1 MEQDKRSANVRHW
14 ILNDCESLWAA
25 KCNTNWS
32 LGYYYLHAA
41 RFIYDVFDNQN
52 VLTSSVWRWYFYR
65 TRQHLDNKEE
75 NKKISIGWHFLIR
88 MKTKK
93 KNSRHS
99 HILMFNSLD
108 VVSKACINWQMTTFN
123 NLLLFFFLFKNLFPF
138 SSFTVREK
146 RHLSCVI
153 SFCV

>member
-1 MEQDKRSANVRHW
+1 
-14 ILNDCESLWAA
+14 
-25 KCNTNWS
+25 
-32 LGYYYLHAA
+32 
-41 RFIYDVFDNQN
+41 
-52 VLTSSVWRWYFYR
+52 
-65 TRQHLDNKEE
+65 
-75 NKKISIGWHFLIR
+75 
-88 MKTKK
+88 
-93 KNSRHS
+93 
-99 HILMFNSLD
+99 MFNSLD